1 MFFTQSCLKKYQELK
16 PELSCLWKNQEL
28 SRMEKIIRMEGAG
41 KKLSGSPA
49 LVPQLPTRHNDKIL
63 KMHILL
69 FKILMNLSIYVFMYT
84 YYKMNVTYIHCK
96 WRFHITFTILIF
108 WPLLRNDYDHK
119 CGQVSW
125 YREIFV
131 FTCFFFWRGVESGNF
146 TLLQLVSF
154 TICTLFNFK
163 KT

>member
-49 LVPQLPTRHNDKIL
+49 LVPQLPSRHNDKIL

-84 YYKMNVTYIHCK
+84 YYKMNVTYTVSEGFISPFRF
-96 WRFHITFTILIF
+96 WYLDLFYELIMTTNVGRFHGIEKFLF
-108 WPLLRNDYDHK
+108 LH
-119 CGQVSW
+119 
-125 YREIFV
+125 
-131 FTCFFFWRGVESGNF
+131 
-146 TLLQLVSF
+146 VSF
-154 TICTLFNFK
+154 FGGGWSQVILLCCNWLVLPFVHFSI
-163 KT
+163 